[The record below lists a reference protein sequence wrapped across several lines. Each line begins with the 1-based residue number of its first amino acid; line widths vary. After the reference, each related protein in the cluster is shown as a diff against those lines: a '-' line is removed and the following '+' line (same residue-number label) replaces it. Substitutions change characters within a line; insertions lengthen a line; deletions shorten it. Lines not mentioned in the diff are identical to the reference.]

1 MEISNSPSNI
11 LFLDIETIP
20 KYQNLEEAPETYQSL
35 WKRKENALNQW
46 STTKTIDYKR
56 AGIYAEY
63 GKIICISCGQIKYE
77 DSEYI
82 LKITTFSSNDEM
94 KLLTSFFS
102 FLKDLPEKTILCA
115 HNGKE
120 FDFPY
125 ICRRGLIQNLILP
138 DVLNIS
144 GKKPWEIKH
153 LDTLEMWK
161 FGDYKNFT
169 SLDVLA
175 NLFGIESPKKEM
187 SGEDVY
193 HYYYEKKDLKSIRS
207 YCENDV
213 VTLASVFLY
222 LSQKTEYL
230 PKHIEV
236 ERRY

>member
-20 KYQNLEEAPETYQSL
+20 IYQNLEEAPETYQRL
-35 WKRKENALNQW
+35 WKRKEDVLNKR
-46 STTKTIDYKR
+46 SPTKTIDYKK

-63 GKIICISCGQIKYE
+63 GKIICISCGTIRYE
-77 DSEYI
+77 DSEYF
-82 LKITTFSSNDEM
+82 LKVTTFSSNNEK

-102 FLKDLPEKTILCA
+102 LLNDLSEKTILCA

-125 ICRRGLIQNLILP
+125 ICRRGLIQKLVLP
-138 DVLNIS
+138 DILNIS

-193 HYYYEKKDLKSIRS
+193 HYFYEKKDLQSIRS

-213 VTLASVFLY
+213 ATLASVFLH
-222 LSQKTEYL
+222 LSQKTEYQ

-236 ERRY
+236 ERKY